1 MQLFSSMGRN
11 YFCGTQVERCSGTSI
26 RSTKDG
32 VCLPPLAPGKMPIQP
47 STIAAFAGTLALPE
61 KVSRTKVTFIKV
73 T

>member
-32 VCLPPLAPGKMPIQP
+32 VCLP
-47 STIAAFAGTLALPE
+47 TLRLGQNPDTA
-61 KVSRTKVTFIKV
+61 
-73 T
+73 